1 MPYIKQ
7 LIKLGISPFL
17 GIFNN
22 YSNQPAG
29 RCGGNAAENSIQAA
43 WIALRWKK
51 LGGNSPCRRKRCP
64 HTAPARAFSW
74 ADQALNRQAAP
85 KRQPY

>member
-1 MPYIKQ
+1 MISHSSIKSSISFINPPASQISQKMPYIKQ

-43 WIALRWKK
+43 WIALR
-51 LGGNSPCRRKRCP
+51 
-64 HTAPARAFSW
+64 
-74 ADQALNRQAAP
+74 
-85 KRQPY
+85 